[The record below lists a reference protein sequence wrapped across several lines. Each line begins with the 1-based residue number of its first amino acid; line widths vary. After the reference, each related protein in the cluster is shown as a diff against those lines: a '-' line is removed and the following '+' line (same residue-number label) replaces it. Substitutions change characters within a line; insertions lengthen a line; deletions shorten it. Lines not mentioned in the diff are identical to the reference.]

1 MNISKHSPWPKSNGR
16 SKKLSELK
24 ENIEQAKRNGVPA
37 LMIAKQQERYD
48 QGMSS
53 VKASENKL
61 SQMKKPTYTIDDRES
76 IAGSD
81 GYGTYKNATTSIS
94 AVGNVFPVVL
104 YLVAALVT
112 LTTMTRFVDEERL
125 NAGLFRALGYTKRQV
140 ISKFVIYGFVTSMS
154 GTFIGILVGNFF
166 LSPMISDIISK
177 TTVVGSEKIGF
188 YWSYT
193 LLTVAAASS
202 RPFCRHCWLPRA
214 ICAKSLL
221 ILMLPKPPASGSKI
235 LLEKIA
241 FLWQK
246 LSFTQK
252 VTARNIFRYKQRM
265 LMTIFGVAGSVA
277 LLFSGLG
284 IQTSVSGVSKR
295 QFGQIL
301 KYDMLV
307 FNDSRRC

>member
-1 MNISKHSPWPKSNGR
+1 
-16 SKKLSELK
+16 
-24 ENIEQAKRNGVPA
+24 
-37 LMIAKQQERYD
+37 
-48 QGMSS
+48 
-53 VKASENKL
+53 
-61 SQMKKPTYTIDDRES
+61 
-76 IAGSD
+76 
-81 GYGTYKNATTSIS
+81 
-94 AVGNVFPVVL
+94 
-104 YLVAALVT
+104 
-112 LTTMTRFVDEERL
+112 MTRFVDEERL

-193 LLTVAAASS
+193 LLTVAAALISS
-202 RPFCRHCWLPRA
+202 VLPA
-214 ICAKSLL
+214 LL
-221 ILMLPKPPASGSKI
+221 VAARNLGEEPAHLMLPKPPASGSKI

-277 LLFSGLG
+277 LLFSGRP
-284 IQTSVSGVSKR
+284 VKR
-295 QFGQIL
+295 PNRSSCLPKKQEL
-301 KYDMLV
+301 KKM
-307 FNDSRRC
+307 SC